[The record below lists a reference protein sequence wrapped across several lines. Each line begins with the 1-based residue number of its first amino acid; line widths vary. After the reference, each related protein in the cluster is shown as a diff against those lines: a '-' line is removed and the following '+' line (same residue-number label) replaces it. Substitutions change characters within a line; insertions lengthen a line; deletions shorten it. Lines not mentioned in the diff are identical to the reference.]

1 MFLFPED
8 NDTAL
13 DIQEMFGL
21 TVSAVPSGSSW
32 ESVKDQQPQ
41 RPSRPFG
48 LHFIWQD
55 NDL

>member
-21 TVSAVPSGSSW
+21 TVSAVPSGSS
-32 ESVKDQQPQ
+32 
-41 RPSRPFG
+41 
-48 LHFIWQD
+48 
-55 NDL
+55 

>member
-21 TVSAVPSGSSW
+21 TVSAAPSGSSW